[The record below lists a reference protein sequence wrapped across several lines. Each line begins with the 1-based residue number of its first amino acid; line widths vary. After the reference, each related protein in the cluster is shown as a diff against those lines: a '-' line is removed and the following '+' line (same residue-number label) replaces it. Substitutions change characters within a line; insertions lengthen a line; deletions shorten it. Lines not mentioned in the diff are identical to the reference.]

1 MIDTVELNKLNKKLA
16 KVGSKL
22 NKAAMKIPGEV
33 AQELTIGANEIRNT
47 IITSMQ
53 KEQKT
58 GRIYRKSKNVE
69 HQASAPGEPP
79 AVDTGEL
86 LRSIMFDVHKFA
98 VEIGVAGGAPYAA
111 ALEFGS
117 FKATG
122 GRSGGAYGIILP
134 RPFIDPAVKKHKQA
148 IIDRVGDGVFEV
160 IAKSVKGIK

>member
-111 ALEFGS
+111 DLEFGN
-117 FKATG
+117 A
-122 GRSGGAYGIILP
+122 GRRLKP
-134 RPFIDPAVKKHKQA
+134 RPFIDPAVEKHKQA
-148 IIDRVGDGVFEV
+148 IIDKVGDGVFEV
-160 IAKSVKGIK
+160 IAKSVKDVK

>member
-1 MIDTVELNKLNKKLA
+1 MIDTVELNKLNKKLTEI
-16 KVGSKL
+16 GSKL
-22 NKAAMKIPGEV
+22 NKAAMKIPSEV

-53 KEQKT
+53 KEKKT

-98 VEIGVAGGAPYAA
+98 VEIGVAGGAPYAEH
-111 ALEFGS
+111 LEFGT
-117 FKATG
+117 KKMK
-122 GRSGGAYGIILP
+122 P
-134 RPFIDPAVKKHKQA
+134 RPFIDPAVEKHKQA
-148 IIDRVGDGVFEV
+148 IIDKVGDGVFEV
-160 IAKSVKGIK
+160 IAKSVKGVK

>member
-1 MIDTVELNKLNKKLA
+1 MIDTVELSKLNKKLA
-16 KVGSKL
+16 KVGRKL
-22 NKAAMKIPGEV
+22 NKAAMEVPGEV

-86 LRSIMFDVHKFA
+86 LRSVMFDVHKFA
-98 VEIGVAGGAPYAA
+98 VEIGVAGGGPYAEP
-111 ALEFGS
+111 LEFGT
-117 FKATG
+117 KKME
-122 GRSGGAYGIILP
+122 P
-134 RPFIDPAVKKHKQA
+134 RPFIDPAVEKHKQA
-148 IIDRVGDGVFEV
+148 ILDRVGDGVFEV
-160 IAKSVKGIK
+160 IAKSVKSVK